1 MMKHLTTLL
10 IYLLIGYLCPS
21 TSMAQDTIQAKSF
34 VRQND
39 SLVNNFR
46 LEHKKQDSL
55 FRINKSVINKSTPVS
70 TPDKKETDQ
79 TKIIKTPID
88 SLKED
93 TTQFSAKKLFENFEQ
108 KVTNKPKDV
117 FEVISVSKIF
127 WTIILLLFGY
137 YFIKLVIK
145 ILDIVSERSARFRI
159 TIKGIIPVFRIV
171 FWAIII
177 FAIIKGIYNP
187 PFETV
192 IAFTAS
198 VGIAVGL
205 AAQDLLKNVFGG
217 MALLLDKPFKVGDK
231 IDSGKYYGEVIE
243 IGLRAT
249 RLVTA
254 DDSVVSVPNAELVN
268 SSVSNANSGELNCQ
282 VVAEIYLPI
291 DIDTFKVRQIATESA
306 QVSRFVY
313 LNKPITVLF
322 FNEVKERRSYLKMRI
337 KAYVMDIRYEFQ
349 FKSDMTEI
357 VIRELLKEELI
368 SKDELF

>member
-1 MMKHLTTLL
+1 MMKHFTTFL
-10 IYLLIGYLCPS
+10 IFILISYLNLQVVS
-21 TSMAQDTIQAKSF
+21 AQDTSLVNTSIS
-34 VRQND
+34 QND
-39 SLVNNFR
+39 SSINNFKLR
-46 LEHKKQDSL
+46 YSKSDTLIENKIPFANKDS
-55 FRINKSVINKSTPVS
+55 IASPVES
-70 TPDKKETDQ
+70 NH
-79 TKIIKTPID
+79 TKIIKQEVD
-88 SLKED
+88 SLKSD
-93 TTQFSAKKLFENFEQ
+93 TTLFSAKKLFTNFEN
-108 KVTNKPKDV
+108 KVPDKPK
-117 FEVISVSKIF
+117 EVLNLISFSKIF

-137 YFIKLVIK
+137 YFIQIVIK
-145 ILDIVSERSARFRI
+145 ILDIFSERSAKFRI
-159 TIKGIIPVFRIV
+159 TIKGIIPIFRIV

-192 IAFTAS
+192 IAFAAS

-217 MALLLDKPFKVGDK
+217 IALILDQPFKVGDK

-306 QVSRFVY
+306 QVSRYIY

-357 VIRELLKEELI
+357 VVRELLKEGLV

>member
-1 MMKHLTTLL
+1 MKHFTTRLIFLL
-10 IYLLIGYLCPS
+10 ISCINLPISL
-21 TSMAQDTIQAKSF
+21 AQDTSL
-34 VRQND
+34 VNTPVYQND
-39 SLVNNFR
+39 SLVNVFR
-46 LEHKKQDSL
+46 LEGMKPDTLIEIKKPIISKENIDSS
-55 FRINKSVINKSTPVS
+55 INTGESNQTDII
-70 TPDKKETDQ
+70 KKE
-79 TKIIKTPID
+79 ID
-88 SLKED
+88 SLKSD
-93 TTQFSAKKLFENFEQ
+93 TTLFSAKKLFTNFENS
-108 KVTNKPKDV
+108 VPDKPKEV
-117 FEVISVSKIF
+117 LEVISLSKIF
-127 WTIILLLFGY
+127 WTIVLLLFGY
-137 YFIKLVIK
+137 YFIQLVIK
-145 ILDIVSERSARFRI
+145 ILDVFSERSARFRI

-171 FWAIII
+171 FWSIII
-177 FAIIKGIYNP
+177 FAIIKGIYDP

-217 MALLLDKPFKVGDK
+217 MALLLDRPFMVGDK

-306 QVSRFVY
+306 QVSRYVY

-357 VIRELLKEELI
+357 VIRELLREELI

>member
-1 MMKHLTTLL
+1 MTKHLTTRLTFVLISLL
-10 IYLLIGYLCPS
+10 NLQISL
-21 TSMAQDTIQAKSF
+21 AQDTNLVHTPVYK
-34 VRQND
+34 ND
-39 SLVNNFR
+39 SITNIFKIESKKTDTLIDIEKPTISKETIVNP
-46 LEHKKQDSL
+46 
-55 FRINKSVINKSTPVS
+55 IKSNLAPII
-70 TPDKKETDQ
+70 KKEANLVKNDT
-79 TKIIKTPID
+79 
-88 SLKED
+88 SL
-93 TTQFSAKKLFENFEQ
+93 FSAKKLFSNIEER
-108 KVTNKPKDV
+108 VSDKPK
-117 FEVISVSKIF
+117 EVLEIISLSKIF

-137 YFIKLVIK
+137 YFIHFVIK
-145 ILDIVSERSARFRI
+145 ILDIFSERSAKFRI

-171 FWAIII
+171 SWAIII

-217 MALLLDKPFKVGDK
+217 MALLLDRPFMVGDK

-268 SSVSNANSGELNCQ
+268 SSVSNSNSGELNCQ

-291 DIDTFKVRQIATESA
+291 DIDTYKVRQIATESA
-306 QVSRFVY
+306 QVSRYVY

-357 VIRELLKEELI
+357 AIRELLKEGLI
-368 SKDELF
+368 TKDELF

>member
-1 MMKHLTTLL
+1 MMKHLTTRLIFVLISLL
-10 IYLLIGYLCPS
+10 NLQIAL
-21 TSMAQDTIQAKSF
+21 AQDTNL
-34 VRQND
+34 VNTPVNHND
-39 SLVNNFR
+39 SITNIFTI
-46 LEHKKQDSL
+46 ESKKTEPL
-55 FRINKSVINKSTPVS
+55 INI
-70 TPDKKETDQ
+70 KKT
-79 TKIIKTPID
+79 IISKDTVTTPIKSKLTPIIEKEANIVKSD
-88 SLKED
+88 TSL
-93 TTQFSAKKLFENFEQ
+93 FSAKKLFTNIEEN
-108 KVTNKPKDV
+108 VPDKPK
-117 FEVISVSKIF
+117 EVLEIISLSKIF

-137 YFIKLVIK
+137 YFIHLVIK
-145 ILDIVSERSARFRI
+145 ILDIFSERSAKFRI
-159 TIKGIIPVFRIV
+159 TIKGIIPIFRIIS
-171 FWAIII
+171 WAIII

-217 MALLLDKPFKVGDK
+217 MALLLDRPFMVGDK

-268 SSVSNANSGELNCQ
+268 SSVSNSNSGELNCQ
-282 VVAEIYLPI
+282 VVAEIFLPI
-291 DIDTFKVRQIATESA
+291 DIDTYKVRQIATESA
-306 QVSRFVY
+306 QVSRYVY
-313 LNKPITVLF
+313 LNKPITILF

-357 VIRELLKEELI
+357 VIRELLKEGLI

>member
-1 MMKHLTTLL
+1 MKQFSTLL
-10 IYLLIGYLCPS
+10 IYLLTGYLS
-21 TSMAQDTIQAKSF
+21 LSISLAQDTTQAKTIIN
-34 VRQND
+34 QND
-39 SLVNNFR
+39 SSLGSFR

-55 FRINKSVINKSTPVS
+55 VNTNSPAINKESSTSTPDIKETNHTKVINKQV
-70 TPDKKETDQ
+70 
-79 TKIIKTPID
+79 D
-88 SLKED
+88 SLQAD
-93 TTQFSAKKLFENFEQ
+93 TTQFSATKLFENLEQ
-108 KVTNKPKDV
+108 KVPNKPKDV
-117 FEVISVSKIF
+117 FEVISLSKIF
-127 WTIILLLFGY
+127 WTIVLLLFGY

-205 AAQDLLKNVFGG
+205 AAQDLLKNIFGG

-291 DIDTFKVRQIATESA
+291 DIDTFKVRKIATESA

-357 VIRELLKEELI
+357 VIRELLKEGLI
-368 SKDELF
+368 SKNELF

>member
-1 MMKHLTTLL
+1 MKHFSFLL
-10 IYLLIGYLCPS
+10 VCLLIGNLYPQAS
-21 TSMAQDTIQAKSF
+21 TAQDTIQVKSLISW
-34 VRQND
+34 ND
-39 SLVNNFR
+39 TLVNEFR
-46 LEHKKQDSL
+46 LERIKSDTLIKEKTPAINKESVVPTLDTAMSVQAEVAKDKIDSNKQDTSL
-55 FRINKSVINKSTPVS
+55 
-70 TPDKKETDQ
+70 
-79 TKIIKTPID
+79 
-88 SLKED
+88 
-93 TTQFSAKKLFENFEQ
+93 FSAKKIFSNFEQ
-108 KVTNKPKDV
+108 KVRKKPKDV
-117 FEVISVSKIF
+117 LEVISISKIF
-127 WTIILLLFGY
+127 WTVVLLIFGY
-137 YFIKLVIK
+137 YFIQLVIK
-145 ILDIVSERSARFRI
+145 ILDLFSERSAKFRI
-159 TIKGIIPVFRIV
+159 TIKGIIPIFRILT
-171 FWAIII
+171 WAVII
-177 FAIIKGIYNP
+177 FAIIKGIYDP

-198 VGIAVGL
+198 VGIAIGL

-217 MALLLDKPFKVGDK
+217 MALLLDRPFMVGDK

-268 SSVSNANSGELNCQ
+268 SSVSNSNSGELNCQ

-306 QVSRFVY
+306 QVSRYVY
-313 LNKPITVLF
+313 LKKPITILF

-357 VIRELLKEELI
+357 VIRELLREGLI